1 VQSVFFVLSIFLFT
15 AAPAAAQVDLPQL
28 NAADPI
34 SISAQ
39 AGNQWQLGVYDVWVL
54 RGNCVIRQGNGSAQ
68 SRDAVVWI
76 ERAEPT
82 ERRQSKVIA
91 YLEGDVKVLLDR
103 GPGAPRLEDQTWLGR
118 FFSSATV
125 QVHAATTAGKPDT
138 LPPIYWRGMEQR
150 KPESAG
156 NTQPNRVQPAQ
167 FTTPAPTLTPQPAL
181 TPVPAGSPM
190 PVPAAPSAP
199 SVVPGTIPA
208 TNGLPALPAGTRR
221 ISAYSR
227 SNVPVQIEWK
237 EIDPANNRYV
247 GVISSGVNV
256 VIDGLVV
263 PGLGQLGKIDIVT
276 DRLVIWTTGPQTPD
290 LTSNTPED
298 ERKPLELYMEGNIV
312 FRQGERT
319 IYADRMYYDV
329 PNHVGTVLN
338 ADVQTPLP
346 GYQGLIRL
354 HAEVL
359 QQTAADRYFGQN
371 AFFTSSRMGVPGYR
385 VQAGDVYFEDIQQ
398 PVIDPKTGQPVIDPS
413 TGQPAVEPHRLATA
427 SNDLV
432 FIGPVPV
439 FYWPVL
445 ATDLSDP
452 AYYIR
457 RAQLNQDQVYGTQV
471 RTHWNGYE
479 LLGIRDKPKG
489 TDFDVAFDY
498 LSLRGFGY
506 GGSFTYDREGMFD
519 IPGHVA
525 GLADFWAIQ
534 DRGTDNLGQGRS
546 AVPPEASYR
555 YRLFGQHRE
564 LLPYDL
570 QLSAELGLISDRNFV
585 EEYFK
590 SEWDELKDENTGL
603 ELKQYNAN
611 RSWSVTADYRVNDF
625 FTQTNWLPRADH
637 TWLGQSLFNDVFVWH
652 EHSSAAY
659 AQFRQT
665 TVPENATPFPSP
677 PLPVGAAGPFNY
689 LPWEQ
694 FQTQGARFST
704 RQELDWPIQLGP
716 VKVVPFALGDA
727 TYWGED
733 QTGNSLTRL
742 MWEAGVRANL
752 PMWSVDPTYNS
763 DLLNVHG
770 IAHKVNFKAE
780 FSVAQSNQ
788 NLQDLPLYDPLD
800 DDSVEAFRRRFMT
813 TTFGV
818 PSMITVPPG
827 APPGKILIPPQFD
840 ERLYALRTGLQD
852 WVTSPSA
859 EIAGDMTAFRLG
871 VEQKWQTKRGRAD
884 DPHIIDWITLD
895 TNVTL
900 FPNPSRDDFGQSLG
914 LLDYNFRWHVGDRL
928 TLVSDAIFDFFDQG
942 QKIVSIGGFLTR
954 PPRGSLY
961 AGFQVL
967 EGPINSKIL
976 SATYTYWMSPKW
988 LSSMGASID
997 LGSQGNLGEQFT
1009 VTRVG
1014 ESFLISG
1021 GFNVD
1026 NTRNSVGA
1034 SLSIEPRFLP
1044 KTRLGNVA
1052 GAQIPPAGAFGLE

>member
-1 VQSVFFVLSIFLFT
+1 MQSFLLLVFFAIAT
-15 AAPAAAQVDLPQL
+15 PAAAQVQLPQL
-28 NAADPI
+28 SAADPI
-34 SISAQ
+34 EITAQ
-39 AGNQWQLGVYDVWVL
+39 TGNQWQLGAYEVWVL
-54 RGNCVIRQGNGSAQ
+54 RGNCVIRQGKGSAR
-68 SRDAVVWI
+68 SRDAVLWI
-76 ERAEPT
+76 DRASPT
-82 ERRQSKVIA
+82 ESRQNKVIV
-91 YLEGDVKVLLDR
+91 YLEGDVEVLLDR
-103 GPGAPRLEDQTWLGR
+103 GPGAPRLTDQAWLGR
-118 FFSSATV
+118 FFSSAGV
-125 QVHAATTAGKPDT
+125 QVQSAATAGKPNN
-138 LPPIYWRGMEQR
+138 LPPIYWRGMER
-150 KPESAG
+150 RSPESADS
-156 NTQPNRVQPAQ
+156 NQTNHAQPAQ
-167 FTTPAPTLTPQPAL
+167 FTTPAPTPPPQPEL
-181 TPVPAGSPM
+181 VPVPAGTPM
-190 PVPAAPSAP
+190 LPPATPGAI
-199 SVVPGTIPA
+199 PGTSGP
-208 TNGLPALPAGTRR
+208 PALPGGVRR
-221 ISAYSR
+221 VSVYPR
-227 SNVPVQIEWK
+227 SNVPVQVEWR

-256 VIDGLVV
+256 IIDGVSA
-263 PGLGQLGKIDIVT
+263 PKLGQLGKIDIVT
-276 DRLVIWTTGPQTPD
+276 DRLVIWASGLQVPD
-290 LTSNTPED
+290 LQGNTLED
-298 ERKPLELYMEGNIV
+298 ERKPLEFYMEGNVV

-329 PNHVGTVLN
+329 PNHVGVVLN
-338 ADVQTPLP
+338 ADVLTPLP
-346 GYQGLIRL
+346 EYQGLVRL
-354 HAEVL
+354 HADVL

-371 AFFTSSRMGVPGYR
+371 AFITSSRMGSPGYR
-385 VQAGDVYFEDIQQ
+385 LQAGDVYFQDIQQ
-398 PVIDPKTGQPVIDPS
+398 PVVDPP
-413 TGQPAVEPHRLATA
+413 TGQPAVEPHTLATA
-427 SNDLV
+427 SNDFV

-439 FYWPVL
+439 FYWPVMT
-445 ATDLSDP
+445 TDLNDQ

-457 RAQLNQDQVYGTQV
+457 RAQLNQDNIYGTQV

-479 LLGIRDKPKG
+479 LLGIRDKPVG
-489 TDFDVAFDY
+489 TDFDVSLDY
-498 LSLRGFGY
+498 LSSRGFGY
-506 GGSFTYDREGMFD
+506 GGAFTYDREGMFG

-525 GLADFWAIQ
+525 GLFDAYAIQ

-546 AVPPEASYR
+546 AVPPEATYR

-590 SEWDELKDENTGL
+590 SEWDELKDETTGL
-603 ELKQYNAN
+603 ELKQYNEN

-625 FTQTNWLPRADH
+625 FTDTNWLPRADH
-637 TWLGQSLFNDVFVWH
+637 YWLGQSLFHDVLTWH

-665 TVPENATPFPSP
+665 TVPANVTLFPSP
-677 PLPVGAAGPFNY
+677 PNPTGAAGPFNY

-694 FQTQGARFST
+694 FQTQGARLST
-704 RQELDWPIQLGP
+704 RQELDWPFQLGP
-716 VKVVPFALGDA
+716 VKLVPFALGDA

-733 QTGNSLTRL
+733 QAGNSLTRL
-742 MWEAGVRANL
+742 MWEAGVRASL
-752 PMWSVDPTYNS
+752 PMWSVDPTFSS

-770 IAHKVNFKAE
+770 IAHKVNFTLD

-800 DDSVEAFRRRFMT
+800 DNSVEAFRRRFMT

-818 PSMITVPPG
+818 PSMITALPG
-827 APPGKILIPPQFD
+827 APPGAILIPRQFD

-859 EIAGDMTAFRLG
+859 EIAGDLTAFRMG
-871 VEQKWQTKRGRAD
+871 IEQKWQTKRGRPD
-884 DPHIIDWITLD
+884 DPHIIDWIIFD
-895 TNVTL
+895 THMTF
-900 FPNPSRDDFGQSLG
+900 FPDPSRDDFGQPLG

-928 TLVSDAIFDFFDQG
+928 TVVSDAMFDFFDQG
-942 QKIVSIGGFLTR
+942 QKLVSVGAFLTR

-961 AGFQVL
+961 AGFRIL

-976 SATYTYWMSPKW
+976 SASYTYWMSPKW
-988 LSSMGASID
+988 VSSMGASID

-1014 ESFLISG
+1014 ESFLISAG
-1021 GFNVD
+1021 VNVD

-1044 KTRLGNVA
+1044 KTRLGNVG